1 MLANEAIE
9 GMRESRSKFILENR
23 ELILINMV
31 DVWSRLMTG
40 PLNSAINSFLLRG
53 SGSNS
58 PLLRY
63 TLKRIGRA
71 ERAAA

>member
-31 DVWSRLMTG
+31 
-40 PLNSAINSFLLRG
+40 AF
-53 SGSNS
+53 
-58 PLLRY
+58 
-63 TLKRIGRA
+63 GRA
-71 ERAAA
+71 